1 MTHSHINRMNQ
12 LFRLCETRLAE
23 GCVRRASY
31 SGMRNCGNLGFGSYQ
46 RRRDWRSSSK
56 SRAREMELTRVV
68 EGYPGSSKPVLQI
81 MREEAM
87 SRTIAC
93 SVRMIG
99 FAAILAAPVAWAQ
112 EAPPVRVRGTIEGII
127 DSAVYVVKTRDGAE
141 LKVTLPE
148 KPQIA
153 GIVKASLSDIKE
165 GSFVGVTA
173 MPKPDGSL
181 SALEVHIFPEAM
193 RGTGE
198 GHYPWDLRPQS
209 TMTNAN
215 IEQIV
220 AAVDGRT
227 LTLKYKDGEK
237 KIFVPAEAPIVAY
250 VPGDKSDLK
259 PGAKV
264 LIIAAKQPD
273 GTLQGRAWRVG
284 RDGLTPPM

>member
-1 MTHSHINRMNQ
+1 
-12 LFRLCETRLAE
+12 
-23 GCVRRASY
+23 
-31 SGMRNCGNLGFGSYQ
+31 
-46 RRRDWRSSSK
+46 
-56 SRAREMELTRVV
+56 
-68 EGYPGSSKPVLQI
+68 
-81 MREEAM
+81 
-87 SRTIAC
+87 
-93 SVRMIG
+93 MIG
-99 FAAILAAPVAWAQ
+99 FAAILAAPLAWAQ
-112 EAPPVRVRGTIEGII
+112 ETAPVRVRGTIEGVI
-127 DSAVYVVKTRDGAE
+127 DSAAYMVKTRDGAE
-141 LKVTLPE
+141 LKVTLAE

-173 MPKPDGSL
+173 MPKADGSL

-215 IEQIV
+215 VEQIA

-227 LTLKYKDGEK
+227 LTLKYKDGGK
-237 KIFVPAEAPIVAY
+237 KFFVPADAPIVAY

-273 GTLQGRAWRVG
+273 GTLQGGAWRVG